1 MTKDGRPSRIN
12 DIRYFHGD
20 VHSYLEGHHEEVA
33 FGRRL
38 AWFLNGE
45 GLSLGTYPALY
56 IFFTQSIEPGAT
68 KVTDYG
74 GDWWQRY
81 THFGVTADFPN
92 TPESGKQIKRG
103 TIAALTAVRPENK
116 QTIENAAKIV
126 QVHKDKLRFLLK
138 TRSTKRF
145 RTEISFNIAAGREPS
160 SLFVSLTDL
169 SSGDFLEAAPIPL
182 RFYFDAFDLTGSI
195 KITASTATLAPNHSV
210 GAKLASLHHGGP
222 LVRAISEF
230 SLSERPVMSQLIS
243 RRG

>member
-12 DIRYFHGD
+12 NIRYFNGNL
-20 VHSYLEGHHEEVA
+20 HSYLEGHTEEVA

-45 GLSLGTYPALY
+45 GFSLGAYPELY
-56 IFFTQSIEPGAT
+56 IFFTTSIEPGAI

-81 THFGVTADFPN
+81 THVGVTPDFPDD
-92 TPESGKQIKRG
+92 PESGKQIKYG
-103 TIAALTAVRPENK
+103 TSAALTAIRPEK
-116 QTIENAAKIV
+116 AELILDAAKIV
-126 QVHKDKLRFLLK
+126 DLYGADLRFLLK

-145 RTEISFNIAAGREPS
+145 KTEISFNIAAWPEPS

-169 SSGDFLEAAPIPL
+169 SNGEFLEATPIPL
-182 RFYFDAFDLTGSI
+182 RAYFEAFDLAGSI
-195 KITASTATLAPNHSV
+195 KVTLNTATLIPNQSV
-210 GAKLASLHHGGP
+210 AAQLASLHHGGP
-222 LVRAISEF
+222 LEKAISEF
-230 SLSERPVMSQLIS
+230 RPSERPMMSQLVA